1 MGIAD
6 IVDDDVLHEVAELV
20 RAKGRRA
27 SVHIADMSSVEQIG
41 RAVDGFVAEHGTVDI
56 VVNSTT
62 ISGYVESPGFWDT
75 TEEFYDKQM
84 DVHLKASFFLCTQPT
99 LPPPA
104 PTHSHTEGSEPPR
117 ARSFHPRGLCS
128 SPRGQ
133 RDARARPRRQHHPH
147 VLRRGLRRRAQR
159 EPHLDNPV
167 RSHARQQIST
177 GQGETLLW
185 SPASHSLLGMS
196 FASGTAARRRGCGGW
211 SRASRRTWPA
221 LASEPTASHR
231 SVLRAPPSCFRSLP
245 HAVARAYG

>member
-1 MGIAD
+1 MPLQLSRMALAAQGADVGIAD

-41 RAVDGFVAEHGTVDI
+41 RAVEAFVAEHGTVDI

-104 PTHSHTEGSEPPR
+104 HPLSH
-117 ARSFHPRGLCS
+117 RGLGAS
-128 SPRGQ
+128 ASKVVSPSRFVQ
-133 RDARARPRRQHHPH
+133 LSARP
-147 VLRRGLRRRAQR
+147 A
-159 EPHLDNPV
+159 
-167 RSHARQQIST
+167 
-177 GQGETLLW
+177 
-185 SPASHSLLGMS
+185 
-196 FASGTAARRRGCGGW
+196 
-211 SRASRRTWPA
+211 
-221 LASEPTASHR
+221 
-231 SVLRAPPSCFRSLP
+231 
-245 HAVARAYG
+245 

>member
-1 MGIAD
+1 MPILRRPAAPSQARCLAPPAAGRRRARPLLLRPAPRCAPELLAALDWHCRPCCPAVQKPHPPAMAQAPGDTPAHGAIPALGLVAGKRALVSGGRRGIGRAIALALAAQGADVGIAD

-41 RAVDGFVAEHGTVDI
+41 RAVEAFVAEHGTVDI

-133 RDARARPRRQHHPH
+133 RDA
-147 VLRRGLRRRAQR
+147 
-159 EPHLDNPV
+159 
-167 RSHARQQIST
+167 
-177 GQGETLLW
+177 
-185 SPASHSLLGMS
+185 
-196 FASGTAARRRGCGGW
+196 
-211 SRASRRTWPA
+211 
-221 LASEPTASHR
+221 
-231 SVLRAPPSCFRSLP
+231 
-245 HAVARAYG
+245 